1 MARPKDPSPDE
12 RDESDL
18 IGPFAVPDAD
28 GLGVVI
34 PSPLTAGK
42 PKPEPD
48 ERWTLGP
55 ERPDPGPDPDAADR
69 QEGDPG

>member
-1 MARPKDPSPDE
+1 MTRRTDSSPDD

-18 IGPFAVPDAD
+18 IGPFIAPDAT
-28 GLGVVI
+28 GLGIVL
-34 PSPLTAGK
+34 PSPLTPGK

-55 ERPDPGPDPDAADR
+55 EGREPSATDP
-69 QEGDPG
+69 QEGDPR

>member
-1 MARPKDPSPDE
+1 MARPKDRSPDE

-18 IGPFAVPDAD
+18 IGPFAVPDAT

-55 ERPDPGPDPDAADR
+55 QRSDPTPDADAADR
-69 QEGDPG
+69 EEGNSG